1 MNIISPR
8 NRKRFG
14 CKRGLREGR
23 IEGSARVCAP
33 QRSVGGGISATRKT
47 AQCYFAI
54 APPNRTSVPQ
64 LAGRDGLS
72 ASSSAPT
79 PARLR
84 GGCPASPAPAAA
96 LAVASAV
103 VVDGQWQTGKHSVL
117 YPQAQDI
124 YRQRWRR
131 DLPGG
136 DEEPDADVE
145 RRRLSV
151 DVDLVCR

>member
-1 MNIISPR
+1 MPVPSPPPPR
-8 NRKRFG
+8 YLPVHDIWSSQSR
-14 CKRGLREGR
+14 
-23 IEGSARVCAP
+23 GSATQYSRSAEHEH
-33 QRSVGGGISATRKT
+33 QRGFPPRCFQFFLCILVIS
-47 AQCYFAI
+47 
-54 APPNRTSVPQ
+54 PQ

-136 DEEPDADVE
+136 T
-145 RRRLSV
+145 RRTR
-151 DVDLVCR
+151 CRCQKTNTLGGCRSWAQVSK